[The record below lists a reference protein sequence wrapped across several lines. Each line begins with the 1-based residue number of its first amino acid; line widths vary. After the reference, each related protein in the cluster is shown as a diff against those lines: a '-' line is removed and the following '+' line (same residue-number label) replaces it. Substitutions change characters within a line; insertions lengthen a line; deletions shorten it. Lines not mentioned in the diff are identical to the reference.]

1 MSKELV
7 VKHNQIIESAY
18 TMTTTEAKI
27 IAKLTS
33 MIKKEDEDFKEHI
46 FKVSDLLKELGLGNQ
61 NYIAL
66 EQSIDKLMSRIIEI
80 KLDTKN
86 KKGEN
91 DILKI
96 TFVSSCIYRHSTSEI
111 VLRYDPNLK
120 PYFLQLNQNFTKYFL
135 KNILELKSF
144 YSIRIY
150 EMLKQYEKL
159 RERVIEIDHLR
170 KMLEIQ
176 PSEYKLYADL
186 KKRVLLTAEKEIN
199 EKTDLLVSFEEIKT
213 VRKITAVRF
222 KIEKKSSISSIGEV
236 ENIEVEN
243 IEEVKEYPEEVLELF
258 NILPFG
264 ERVEKR
270 KAEISELLKSHTFE
284 YLKKD
289 IEYCNSQSPEKYWG
303 YFIKSVNSGHY
314 SSAELEKAKLKEQQ
328 KLKKKEQE
336 EKLKKEQEER
346 ELKLKKLIE
355 KRFKELTDEEL
366 QEYENKYKALPNAVK
381 RATAKDDLI
390 REWIREE
397 MKQAT
402 A

>member
-1 MSKELV
+1 MSKELI
-7 VKHNQIIESAY
+7 VKHNKLIEANY
-18 TMTTTEAKI
+18 
-27 IAKLTS
+27 KLTLQEQKL
-33 MIKKEDEDFKEHI
+33 ILTLAREITKDDKCFKKCSFTVEEL
-46 FKVSDLLKELGLGNQ
+46 SDILGLDKKGYYSELKEITKSLISRVIQIKEPDGLLQVAWLNSAKYYHNQ
-61 NYIAL
+61 GIVEL
-66 EQSIDKLMSRIIEI
+66 SFS
-80 KLDTKN
+80 
-86 KKGEN
+86 N
-91 DILKI
+91 D
-96 TFVSSCIYRHSTSEI
+96 
-111 VLRYDPNLK
+111 LK
-120 PYFLQLNQNFTKYFL
+120 PYLLQLGSHFTK
-135 KNILELKSF
+135 LEFNQMVSLNSV
-144 YSIRIY
+144 YAVRIY
-150 EMLKQYEKL
+150 ELCKQYEKL
-159 RERVIEIDHLR
+159 KERIMEISELKTILGIE
-170 KMLEIQ
+170 KEKA
-176 PSEYKLYADL
+176 YKLYGNIKL
-186 KKRVLLTAEKEIN
+186 KILSIAEREIN
-199 EKTDLLVSFEEIKT
+199 EKTDLKVSFEEIKT
-213 VRKITAVRF
+213 VRKVTAVRF

-236 ENIEVEN
+236 ENIEVKN
-243 IEEVKEYPEEVLELF
+243 IEEVKEYPEEVLNLF

-270 KAEISELLKSHTFE
+270 KAELSELLKSHTFE

-355 KRFKELTDEEL
+355 KKFKELTDEEL
-366 QEYENKYKALPNAVK
+366 QEYETKFKALPNAVK
-381 RATAKDDLI
+381 KTTSKDDLI

>member
-1 MSKELV
+1 
-7 VKHNQIIESAY
+7 
-18 TMTTTEAKI
+18 
-27 IAKLTS
+27 
-33 MIKKEDEDFKEHI
+33 
-46 FKVSDLLKELGLGNQ
+46 
-61 NYIAL
+61 
-66 EQSIDKLMSRIIEI
+66 
-80 KLDTKN
+80 
-86 KKGEN
+86 
-91 DILKI
+91 
-96 TFVSSCIYRHSTSEI
+96 
-111 VLRYDPNLK
+111 
-120 PYFLQLNQNFTKYFL
+120 
-135 KNILELKSF
+135 
-144 YSIRIY
+144 
-150 EMLKQYEKL
+150 MLKQYENFG
-159 RERVIEIDHLR
+159 ERTFEIDEL
-170 KMLEIQ
+170 KKILCIDKT
-176 PSEYKLYADL
+176 EYKLYADF
-186 KKRVLLTAEKEIN
+186 KRRALNAAEKEIN

-236 ENIEVEN
+236 ENIEVKN

-258 NILPFG
+258 NILPFS
-264 ERVEKR
+264 EQVEKR
-270 KAEISELLKSHTFE
+270 KAELAELLKSHTFE

-346 ELKLKKLIE
+346 EQKLKMLIE

-381 RATAKDDLI
+381 RATAKEILI
-390 REWIREE
+390 KEWIREE

>member
-27 IAKLTS
+27 IAKLTT

-66 EQSIDKLMSRIIEI
+66 EQSIDRLMSRIIEI
-80 KLDTKN
+80 KPDTKN

-213 VRKITAVRF
+213 IRKITAVRF

-236 ENIEVEN
+236 EN
-243 IEEVKEYPEEVLELF
+243 
-258 NILPFG
+258 
-264 ERVEKR
+264 
-270 KAEISELLKSHTFE
+270 
-284 YLKKD
+284 
-289 IEYCNSQSPEKYWG
+289 
-303 YFIKSVNSGHY
+303 
-314 SSAELEKAKLKEQQ
+314 
-328 KLKKKEQE
+328 
-336 EKLKKEQEER
+336 
-346 ELKLKKLIE
+346 
-355 KRFKELTDEEL
+355 
-366 QEYENKYKALPNAVK
+366 
-381 RATAKDDLI
+381 
-390 REWIREE
+390 
-397 MKQAT
+397 
-402 A
+402 

>member
-33 MIKKEDEDFKEHI
+33 MIKKDDEDFKEHT
-46 FKVSDLLKELGLGNQ
+46 FKVRDLLRELGLGEKNH
-61 NYIAL
+61 IAL

-86 KKGEN
+86 KKGDN
-91 DILKI
+91 DVLKI
-96 TFVSSCIYRHSTSEI
+96 TFVSSCIYKHSTSEI

-159 RERVIEIDHLR
+159 KERVIEVEQLR

-199 EKTDLLVSFEEIKT
+199 EKTDLFITFEEIKT

-222 KIEKKSSISSIGEV
+222 KIEKKSSIPFGEL
-236 ENIEVEN
+236 ENIEIENVEE
-243 IEEVKEYPEEVLELF
+243 IKSYPEEVLELF
-258 NILPFG
+258 NLLPFS
-264 ERVEKR
+264 ERVETR
-270 KAEISELLKSHTFE
+270 KAELSELLKSHTFE

-289 IEYCNSQSPEKYWG
+289 IEYCNGQSPEKYWG

-336 EKLKKEQEER
+336 EKLKKAEEEK

-355 KRFKELTDEEL
+355 ERFKKLTEEEMK
-366 QEYENKYKALPNAVK
+366 EYESRFKGLPSTVKKAMTK
-381 RATAKDDLI
+381 EHFIK
-390 REWIREE
+390 ECIREE
-397 MKQAT
+397 MEKAT

>member
-243 IEEVKEYPEEVLELF
+243 IEEVKEYPEEVLDLF
-258 NILPFG
+258 NIMPFG

-270 KAEISELLKSHTFE
+270 KAELAELLKNHTFE

-289 IEYCNSQSPEKYWG
+289 IEYCNGQSPEKYWG
-303 YFIKSVNSGHY
+303 YFIKSVTADIIHLMNW
-314 SSAELEKAKLKEQQ
+314 
-328 KLKKKEQE
+328 
-336 EKLKKEQEER
+336 
-346 ELKLKKLIE
+346 KKL
-355 KRFKELTDEEL
+355 
-366 QEYENKYKALPNAVK
+366 N
-381 RATAKDDLI
+381 
-390 REWIREE
+390 
-397 MKQAT
+397 
-402 A
+402 